1 LIMNASMTE
10 AVATTQK
17 LMLEPLKTHAIDS
30 QHWKQQLKVTLNIA
44 LDGCIVPTQ
53 SGAARVDYSHLVVLE
68 NFLDEPT
75 RQQLLDYITE
85 PGWTSTNSSSSTQ
98 HAHPPNSKW
107 EQATCDAADVAS
119 KPRAR
124 TWGLTAAV
132 LRRFAADDVPAK
144 LEVQSRLCALYPD
157 AIIAHMPS
165 EHIQAGLVQQQH
177 QQLQQQQ
184 HRGKQELQQQTV
196 PQQQQQQLQQQQH
209 REKQEL
215 QQQTVPQQQ
224 QQHPSQ
230 QQELKQQQQQQ
241 REQLSQPQQ
250 QQHASQQDGDSV
262 AADCSCFLANAAVH
276 GDSYSWHVDAD
287 PSTFPCP
294 SPWTDSYGSY
304 CNREPGKPLL
314 FSLLLYLDGDWPLDH
329 DAETLFLDAMSAT
342 GVFVRPK
349 RWRAVLMDQDVVH
362 R

>member
-1 LIMNASMTE
+1 
-10 AVATTQK
+10 
-17 LMLEPLKTHAIDS
+17 MLEPLKTHAIADHS
-30 QHWKQQLKVTLNIA
+30 WHQQLKVTLNVA

-53 SGAARVDYSHLVVLE
+53 SGAARVDYSHLVVLD

-85 PGWTSTNSSSSTQ
+85 PGWTSSSSDNSK
-98 HAHPPNSKW
+98 HAQPPDTKW
-107 EQATCDAADVAS
+107 EQATCDSADAAS

-132 LRRFAADDVPAK
+132 LRRFAAEDVPAK

-157 AIIAHMPS
+157 AVIAHMPS
-165 EHIQAGLVQQQH
+165 EHIQAGLVVEQQH
-177 QQLQQQQ
+177 DHHPEQQQQ
-184 HRGKQELQQQTV
+184 VTSRQQLEQRQESEQQQQ
-196 PQQQQQQLQQQQH
+196 PQDSQLDQQQQQPDFQLDH
-209 REKQEL
+209 K
-215 QQQTVPQQQ
+215 QQTPQTSAN
-224 QQHPSQ
+224 PAA
-230 QQELKQQQQQQ
+230 
-241 REQLSQPQQ
+241 PI
-250 QQHASQQDGDSV
+250 

-276 GDSYSWHVDAD
+276 GDCYSWHVDAD

-294 SPWTDSYGSY
+294 SPWTDTFGSY

-314 FSLLLYLDGDWPLDH
+314 FSLLLYLDGEWPLGN
-329 DAETLFLDAMSAT
+329 DAETLFLDSMSDT

-349 RWRAVLMDQDVVH
+349 RCRAVLMDQDVVH

>member
-1 LIMNASMTE
+1 
-10 AVATTQK
+10 
-17 LMLEPLKTHAIDS
+17 MLEPLKTHAIDS
-30 QHWKQQLKVTLNIA
+30 QNWQQQLKVTLNIA

-53 SGAARVDYSHLVVLE
+53 SGAARVDYSHLVVLD

-85 PGWTSTNSSSSTQ
+85 PGWTNSSGSPK
-98 HAHPPNSKW
+98 HAHPPMSKW
-107 EQATCDAADVAS
+107 EQATCDAADAAS

-132 LRRFAADDVPAK
+132 LQRFAAEDVPAK

-165 EHIQAGLVQQQH
+165 EHIQTGLVQQQ
-177 QQLQQQQ
+177 
-184 HRGKQELQQQTV
+184 QQQTV
-196 PQQQQQQLQQQQH
+196 PQQQLGQQQLDHAQKLHLPQ
-209 REKQEL
+209 L
-215 QQQTVPQQQ
+215 PPQQQ
-224 QQHPSQ
+224 QQQQHCHPDH
-230 QQELKQQQQQQ
+230 QQQQQQ
-241 REQLSQPQQ
+241 QEHEQQEQEQQ
-250 QQHASQQDGDSV
+250 QDHDSQHSSGSV

-276 GDSYSWHVDAD
+276 GDCYSWHVDAD
-287 PSTFPCP
+287 PSTFPSP
-294 SPWTDSYGSY
+294 SPWTDAFGSY

-314 FSLLLYLDGDWPLDH
+314 FSLLLYLDGEWPLQH
-329 DAETLFLDAMSAT
+329 DAETLFLDTTSDT
-342 GVFVRPK
+342 GVLVRPK